1 MITNTDNVV
10 NTETPSI
17 SRHFPDYERKCN
29 SNTNANFQQ
38 SGALAV
44 PHADVF
50 THKFTKKNDRPVLD
64 HNYRDRLVDF
74 FASIG
79 CQFVQ
84 LNGKRPIVSGWQHKP
99 LNARQ
104 AKNLHGNAGV
114 HAGKHSNG
122 VIWIDLDTK
131 AGEFFGQFPNLRN
144 SLVVWRDND
153 LSRAKVAIRITD
165 QLPRSTTWRANAD
178 QKAPDVELLST
189 GRQAAVI
196 GIHDSGVV
204 IKNNGKAPLEMTFAD
219 VSAIWRKWTR
229 EELPHPTRTA
239 DTTKT
244 ATAHQQRAAQRA
256 TRQAESNPHAAAIKE
271 HWNCLSVF
279 AHFGLVNEQRT
290 EKDGKIRLLANGG
303 LLVDPVADTW
313 RQYSTGAGGDVIAAW
328 AWCKSGQHEVSGAGF
343 MGIVNEMRQAAG
355 LAPVVHK
362 SSGVDWQGLIDHY
375 SQPEAF
381 ERGRRNA
388 YDRSVMCAL
397 LAVMKG
403 ADSPVVKMS
412 VRQAGE
418 DAGMSYRTAWKTLRR
433 LIEAGY
439 IAVVDGQSWFDRDL
453 DLEDDEHLR
462 NQFDALTYEL
472 VNPWLMGSNQSRQTE
487 VPQLS
492 EVTTVRSTSSLGLSP
507 VVNSDSCVGAP
518 MRDLDLAVDVITAY
532 LDHDAFQYGAKV
544 MDTACKLGRAALDVL
559 AALEC
564 CNDLSSAEL
573 AEATGRG
580 RSTCS
585 EKANNLAL
593 LGLVEV
599 YREGRTNFYYLV
611 DNWRDILDKYIA
623 ALTTMGRTC
632 KRKIRHLQ
640 ERLQRA
646 GWAINSAESGYLRMR
661 LAQLIERWQ
670 RRLVALTEQLRGL
683 YALRGQTLFA

>member
-1 MITNTDNVV
+1 MIPNTQNLV
-10 NTETPSI
+10 NTRNSLI
-17 SRHFPDYERKCN
+17 SCQFPDYERKCN
-29 SNTNANFQQ
+29 YNTTSEA
-38 SGALAV
+38 GAIAV

-50 THKFTKKNDRPVLD
+50 SVAYTKKQNRPVLD
-64 HNYRDRLVDF
+64 PAHRDRLVDF

-84 LNGKRPIVSGWQHKP
+84 LSGKKPIVNGWQHKP

-104 AKNLHGNAGV
+104 AKNLHGNVGV

-131 AGEFFGQFPNLRN
+131 AGEFFSQFPQLRQ

-153 LSRAKVAIRITD
+153 LSRAKVAIKVTD
-165 QLPRSTTWRANAD
+165 QLPRSTNWRAPGETRPA
-178 QKAPDVELLST
+178 AELLST

-196 GIHDSGVV
+196 GIHDTGAV
-204 IKNNGKAPLEMTFAD
+204 IKNNGKAPVEMTFAE
-219 VSAIWRKWTR
+219 VSAIWRKWTAQ
-229 EELPHPTRTA
+229 ELPNPTRTT

-244 ATAHQQRAAQRA
+244 AVARQQRAIQQA
-256 TRQAESNPHAAAIKE
+256 TRQTEGNPHAAAVKE
-271 HWNCLSVF
+271 HWDCLKVF
-279 AHFGLVNEQRT
+279 QHFGLVNEMRT
-290 EKDGKIRLLANGG
+290 EKDGRIRLLANGG

-313 RQYSTGAGGDVIAAW
+313 RHYSTGAGGDVIAAW
-328 AWCKSGQHEVSGAGF
+328 AWCKTNSHELAGGAF
-343 MGIVNEMRQAAG
+343 MSIINEMREAAG
-355 LAPVVHK
+355 LAPVGHK

-381 ERGRRNA
+381 ERGRHNA
-388 YDRSVMCAL
+388 YNRSVMVAL
-397 LAVMKG
+397 LMVMKST
-403 ADSPVVKMS
+403 DNPVVKYS

-418 DAGMSYRTAWKTLRR
+418 DAGMSYKTAWKTLRR
-433 LIEAGY
+433 LIEQGI

-472 VNPWLMGSNQSRQTE
+472 INPWLMGSNQSRQTG
-487 VPQLS
+487 VTQLS

-507 VVNSDSCVGAP
+507 VVSSDSCAGAP

-532 LDHDAFQYGAKV
+532 LDHDAFQYGAAISE
-544 MDTACKLGRAALDVL
+544 TTCKLGRAALDVL

-573 AEATGRG
+573 SEATGRG

-611 DNWRDILDKYIA
+611 DNWRDILDRYIA
-623 ALTTMGRTC
+623 ALTTLGRTC

-646 GWAINSAESGYLRMR
+646 GWAINSAESGFLRMR
-661 LAQLIERWQ
+661 LAQLIEKWQ

-683 YALRGQTLFA
+683 YALRGQTLFS